1 MYLIDR
7 PVPIADAA
15 TWRAYLLQVRALLR
29 KDPDSQQLKDEEA
42 AALDAIEN
50 PVTLDWRRWT
60 LSKTR

>member
-50 PVTLDWRRWT
+50 PVTLD
-60 LSKTR
+60 